1 MRAGRNITDVARIK
15 EERGSRAA
23 DKERPCLKPSVPR
36 EMIRN
41 QIKKKKRKKKR
52 KNKCW

>member
-41 QIKKKKRKKKR
+41 KKKKKEKR